1 MYVSFAPG
9 VSQPRRIVANIRA
22 GQLRMTTSDVAVS
35 WPRDVLRFVHAAYSG
50 PSSASTSLLY
60 TVKAPSP
67 EVEAY
72 VPSGSWPKPVSP
84 PGVDQLRALLF
95 LLMTLLPPAMNSPLA
110 PAVRPAVVIPVR
122 LPRLPVRFV
131 CHRS

>member
-9 VSQPRRIVANIRA
+9 VSEPDWIVANIRA
-22 GQLRMTTSDVAVS
+22 GQLRMTTSVIAVS
-35 WPRDVLRFVHAAYSG
+35 LPDDVLRFVHAAYSG

-60 TVKAPSP
+60 TVKVPSP

-72 VPSGSWPKPVSP
+72 VPSGSWPKPVNP

-95 LLMTLLPPAMNSPLA
+95 LLKIGRASC
-110 PAVRPAVVIPVR
+110 RER
-122 LPRLPVRFV
+122 E
-131 CHRS
+131 